1 MTPAHSLPSRTE
13 LVAITVEG
21 AVGRITL
28 NAPERLNA
36 VDADML
42 ESISDGVSAL
52 GAHPDVRV
60 ITLTG
65 TGRGFCSGAHL
76 SAVSSL
82 DDVGATT
89 LDCVGR
95 AIRTLIASRVPV
107 LGLVNG
113 VTAGV
118 GFSLALATHYILAT
132 ESASFLLGFN
142 KIGLMPDGAATAL
155 VAASAGRSRAL
166 RLALTGE
173 QISAATALDW
183 GLIAQTCP
191 DEQFGEVARGL
202 EQAFAN
208 GAPLALA
215 ATTEA
220 INAATLPALD
230 QVLGREELGQR
241 HLLTTDDF
249 REGVTAFTER
259 RAPQFRGE

>member
-1 MTPAHSLPSRTE
+1 MTPAPSLPSRTE
-13 LVAITVEG
+13 LVTIVVEG
-21 AVGRITL
+21 AVGRIAL

-42 ESISDGVSAL
+42 ETIADGVTAL
-52 GAHPDVRV
+52 GARPDIRV
-60 ITLTG
+60 ITVTG

-76 SAVSSL
+76 DAVSGL

-89 LDCVGR
+89 LDSVGR
-95 AIRTLIASRVPV
+95 AIRALVGSPVPV

-113 VTAGV
+113 VAAGV
-118 GFSLALATHYILAT
+118 GFSLALATHYVLAA

-155 VAASAGRSRAL
+155 VAASAGRARAL

-191 DEQFGEVARGL
+191 DEEFGEVAHHL

-208 GAPLALA
+208 GAPQALA
-215 ATTEA
+215 ATAAA
-220 INAATLPALD
+220 INAATLPELH
-230 QVLGREELGQR
+230 QVLAREEVGQR
-241 HLLTTDDF
+241 QLLTTDDF
-249 REGVTAFTER
+249 REGVLAFRER
-259 RAPQFRGE
+259 RTPRFHGE